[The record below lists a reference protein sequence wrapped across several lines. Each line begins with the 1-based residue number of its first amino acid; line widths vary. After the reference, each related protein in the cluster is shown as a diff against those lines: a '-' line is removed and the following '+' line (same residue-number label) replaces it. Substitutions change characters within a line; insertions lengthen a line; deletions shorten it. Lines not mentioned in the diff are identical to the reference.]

1 MADSSP
7 PRSRRTRS
15 PLQSQSTM
23 TKITELDV
31 DSLAHCANYLD
42 NLQDLS
48 NLAMSCKYLKRVA
61 YSNSIWLRWFREH
74 WPQQVPSNSSQP
86 LEVREAYLARRTALQ
101 KFKFFDPFVDDT
113 FALYKPCNH
122 ILLEKNTLTFSQGPV
137 IEIGKIDNILRRM
150 CYDSLILS
158 EVPQA

>member
-31 DSLAHCANYLD
+31 DSLAHL
-42 NLQDLS
+42 
-48 NLAMSCKYLKRVA
+48 
-61 YSNSIWLRWFREH
+61 
-74 WPQQVPSNSSQP
+74 
-86 LEVREAYLARRTALQ
+86 REAYLARRTALQ

-122 ILLEKNTLTFSQGPV
+122 ILLEKNTLTFSQ
-137 IEIGKIDNILRRM
+137 
-150 CYDSLILS
+150 
-158 EVPQA
+158 